1 MSLKLLYTIF
11 LSIARILLLPLT
23 GLAQK
28 IYVTKYK
35 SEAGW
40 RKK

>member
-1 MSLKLLYTIF
+1 MSRKLLFTILLSYAWIF
-11 LSIARILLLPLT
+11 LIPLT